1 MIKKHLI
8 TNFCKLKFK
17 KNSHLIFE
25 NEYLKKLFNEKELK
39 NYKCSSLETLDQVYN
54 RKIDFIFCKRKAKR
68 YLSEIFPTLNTLNNS
83 KLKKDEWAIL
93 IEYFLLI
100 SIIYLK
106 RRIETFK
113 KIKDKKNIFIEA
125 YNHNFFFENCS
136 IYKIKQL
143 EDIEFNRYTNYLLAK
158 KFQLK
163 IVNYSNSKNF
173 FFFDKNNKTSVFKK
187 MIYFFYNSLTF
198 FFKPIIIFDGYFGK
212 KNALKVFFK
221 SRFQILFANIDF
233 LKLSKKKI
241 FTKKNKYYRS
251 RISFKI
257 EDDFDVIYNE
267 FVKNVLPSSY
277 LENFAT
283 YYQSN
288 TEKYDKLSKI
298 GTAIHIAANDY
309 FKFATLNLKKKN
321 KKIFNLQHG
330 GLFGNKVFAPENY
343 VNTKFS
349 DLNLYWNDKKKKIGS
364 PYFLD
369 FNFKTSKFTNKILF
383 FPCHQLFFEEIE
395 NVGNNNHIYLNQY
408 LSLIN
413 QLNIKKFSNLS
424 VKFFNHKN
432 DDLLKKI
439 WIKNFGKKIEI
450 LDSSNSYKGN
460 IFKNYDL
467 VIIDDFST
475 AFYEL
480 MYYKKPFIILNSAAS
495 INFKKK
501 FWLKLKELKK
511 INLWFDNEK
520 KLASFLENNFEN
532 FILNW
537 EKTINSQPYIK
548 LKKNLFSTERF
559 NDSLFVKNILKL

>member
-251 RISFKI
+251 RISLKI

>member
-1 MIKKHLI
+1 MIKKYLI
-8 TNFCKLKFK
+8 TNLCKLKFK

-25 NEYLKKLFNEKELK
+25 NEYLKKLFNEKDLK

-100 SIIYLK
+100 STIYLK
-106 RRIETFK
+106 RRFETFK
-113 KIKDKKNIFIEA
+113 KIKDKKNIFIEG

-136 IYKIKQL
+136 IYKINQL
-143 EDIEFNRYTNYLLAK
+143 EDIEFNKYTNYLLAK

-163 IVNYSNSKNF
+163 IANYSNSKFLHF
-173 FFFDKNNKTSVFKK
+173 FEKSNKKSALKK
-187 MIYFFYNSLTF
+187 IIYFFYNLVTL

-233 LKLSKKKI
+233 LKFSKEKI
-241 FTKKNKYYRS
+241 STKKNKHFRS
-251 RISFKI
+251 RIFLKI

-267 FVKNVLPSSY
+267 FIKNVLPSSY
-277 LENFAT
+277 LENFAL

-309 FKFATLNLKKKN
+309 FKFAILNFKKKN

-349 DLNLYWNDKKKKIGS
+349 DLNLYWNDKKRKIGS

-369 FNFKTSKFTNKILF
+369 LNIKRSKFTNKILF

-395 NVGNNNHIYLNQY
+395 NVGNNNHIHLNQY

-413 QLNIKKFSNLS
+413 QLNIKKFPNLS

-432 DDLLKKI
+432 DDFLKKI
-439 WIKNFGKKIEI
+439 WKKNFSNKIEI

-460 IFKNYDL
+460 IFKDYDL

-480 MYYKKPFIILNSAAS
+480 MYYKKPFIILNSAPS

-501 FWLKLKELKK
+501 FWLKIKELKK

-532 FILNW
+532 FIFNW
-537 EKTINSQPYIK
+537 ERTINSKPYIK

>member
-1 MIKKHLI
+1 MTKKHLI

-68 YLSEIFPTLNTLNNS
+68 YLSEIFPTLNTLNNL
-83 KLKKDEWAIL
+83 KLKKNEWAIL

-106 RRIETFK
+106 RRFETFK

-125 YNHNFFFENCS
+125 YNHNFLFENCS
-136 IYKIKQL
+136 IYKINQL

-173 FFFDKNNKTSVFKK
+173 FFFDKNNKKSVFKK
-187 MIYFFYNSLTF
+187 IIYFFYNFLTF
-198 FFKPIIIFDGYFGK
+198 FFKPVIIFDGYFGK

-233 LKLSKKKI
+233 LKFSKKKI
-241 FTKKNKYYRS
+241 FTKKNKHYRS

-257 EDDFDVIYNE
+257 KDDFDVIYNE
-267 FVKNVLPSSY
+267 FIKNVLPSSY
-277 LENFAT
+277 LENFAL

-288 TEKYDKLSKI
+288 TDKYDKLSKI

-309 FKFATLNLKKKN
+309 FKFAILNLKKKN

-364 PYFLD
+364 PYFLN

-408 LSLIN
+408 LGLIN
-413 QLNIKKFSNLS
+413 QLDIKKFSNLS

-432 DDLLKKI
+432 DDVLKKI
-439 WIKNFGKKIEI
+439 WKKNFGKKVEI

-460 IFKNYDL
+460 IFKDYDL
-467 VIIDDFST
+467 IIIDDFST

-480 MYYKKPFIILNSAAS
+480 MYYKKPFIILNSAPS
-495 INFKKK
+495 INFKKT
-501 FWLKLKELKK
+501 FWLKIKELKK
-511 INLWFDNEK
+511 INIWFDNEK

-537 EKTINSQPYIK
+537 ERTINSKPYMK
-548 LKKNLFSTERF
+548 LKKDLFSTEKF

>member
-68 YLSEIFPTLNTLNNS
+68 YLSEFFPTLNTLNNS

-251 RISFKI
+251 RISLKI